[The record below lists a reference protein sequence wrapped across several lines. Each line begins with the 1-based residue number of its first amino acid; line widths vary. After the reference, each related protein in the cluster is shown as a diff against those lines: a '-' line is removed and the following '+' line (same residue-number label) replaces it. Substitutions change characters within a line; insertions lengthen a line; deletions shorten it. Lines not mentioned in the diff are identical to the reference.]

1 MDFRLSVEEEKL
13 RQSVEAF
20 VREELIPLEP
30 EFETTP
36 DIFEGS
42 RWKSR
47 AKLSRDP
54 EIKRYV
60 AIMEDLEKKAEARGL
75 WYLDVSKEYGGLGVS
90 NVAMIAVTEE
100 LEKTSVPFELGNH
113 VSNILYNCKGE
124 QIDKFLWPCIR
135 GEKTSAFGLSEPA
148 SGADP
153 SMLQTTATPDGD
165 FFVINGTKMFPTF
178 ADVADFVQL
187 FARLPGTK
195 GREGVTCFLI
205 DTGTPGYRVA
215 RSIATIAGT
224 EPCELVFEDC
234 RVHKSQVLGE
244 VGNGWA
250 LNQAW
255 LGARRFQVGI
265 CSHGMSQRVLRAVAS
280 LVRDD
285 DPSTRAPALAR
296 GSRSGLRP
304 TGALESATGL
314 PVELHKEAGKYVE
327 RIGHFLGELEAL
339 RTLTYFGAWKA
350 DQKMDVRTEA
360 ANVKLFGTELVHKV
374 IDFALEAAG
383 PSALR
388 KQNIIAR
395 AFRHARSQRI
405 VEGPS
410 EIQRHIIQRA
420 LFREGVAMLELQ

>member
-1 MDFRLSVEEEKL
+1 MDFRLSDAEEKL
-13 RQSVEAF
+13 RKKIEAF
-20 VREELIPLEP
+20 VRQELMPLEP
-30 EFETTP
+30 EFEHAP

-54 EIKRYV
+54 EVRRYIE
-60 AIMEDLEKKAEARGL
+60 IMERLEKRAAAEGL
-75 WYLDVSKEYGGLGVS
+75 WYLDVPKEYGGLDVS
-90 NVAMIAVTEE
+90 NVGMIAVTEE
-100 LEKTSVPFELGNH
+100 LEKTSIPFELGNH

-124 QIDKFLWPCIR
+124 QIERFLLPCIR

-153 SMLQTTATPDGD
+153 SMLQTTAVPDGD
-165 FFVINGTKMFPTF
+165 DFIINGTKMFPTF

-187 FARLPGTK
+187 FARLPDTK

-205 DTGTPGYRVA
+205 DTGTPGYRVV

-234 RVHKSQVLGE
+234 RVPKTQVLGE
-244 VGNGWA
+244 VGNGWE

-265 CSHGMSQRVLRAVAS
+265 RSHGMSQRVLRYVAE
-280 LVRDD
+280 R
-285 DPSTRAPALAR
+285 
-296 GSRSGLRP
+296 LRHDAGEAEKFSSKL
-304 TGALESATGL
+304 GA
-314 PVELHKEAGKYVE
+314 
-327 RIGHFLGELEAL
+327 FLGELAAL
-339 RTLTYFGAWKA
+339 KTLTYYGAWKA
-350 DQKMDVRTEA
+350 DQKLDVRSEA
-360 ANVKLFGTELVHKV
+360 ANVKLFGTELVHHI
-374 IDFALEAAG
+374 IDFALEVAG

-388 KQNIIAR
+388 KQHAIAR
-395 AFRHARSQRI
+395 AFRHARSRRI

-420 LFREGVAMLELQ
+420 LFREGVAMMELM

>member
-1 MDFRLSVEEEKL
+1 MEFRFLPEEEEL
-13 RQSVEAF
+13 RRVVGEFAQD
-20 VREELIPLEP
+20 ELIPLEP
-30 EFETTP
+30 EFEHAP

-47 AKLSRDP
+47 VKSSQDP
-54 EIKRYV
+54 EIQRYLK
-60 AIMEDLEKKAEARGL
+60 IMEDIEQRATAKGL
-75 WYLDVSKEYGGLGVS
+75 WHLDVPKAYGGMEVS

-100 LEKTSVPFELGNH
+100 LEKCAIPFEFGNH
-113 VSNILYNCKGE
+113 VSNILFNCTGE
-124 QIDKFLWPCIR
+124 QIDKYLWPCIR

-153 SMLQTTATPDGD
+153 SMMQTSAEPDGD
-165 FFVINGTKMFPTF
+165 YFIINGTKMFPTF

-205 DTGTPGYRVA
+205 DTGTPGYRVV

-265 CSHGMSQRVLRAVAS
+265 HAHGTAQRVLRAVAE
-280 LVRDD
+280 L
-285 DPSTRAPALAR
+285 
-296 GSRSGLRP
+296 LRHDAHEAEKYF
-304 TGALESATGL
+304 GA
-314 PVELHKEAGKYVE
+314 
-327 RIGHFLGELEAL
+327 IGYFLGELEAL
-339 RTLTYFGAWKA
+339 KTLTYTAAWRA
-350 DQKMDVRTEA
+350 DQKMDVRLDA
-360 ANVKLFGTELVHKV
+360 AKVKLFGTELAHKV
-374 IDFALEAAG
+374 IDFALEAVG
-383 PSALR
+383 PGALR
-388 KQNIIAR
+388 KQHVIAR
-395 AFRHARSQRI
+395 AFRHARARRI

-410 EIQRHIIQRA
+410 EVQRHIIQRA
-420 LFREGVAMLELQ
+420 LFREGAALLELQ

>member
-1 MDFRLSVEEEKL
+1 MNFHLSTEEESL
-13 RQSVEAF
+13 RQAVAAF
-20 VREELIPLEP
+20 VHAELLPLET
-30 EFETTP
+30 EFAYAP

-47 AKLSRDP
+47 VKSSSDP
-54 EIKRYV
+54 EIKRYLE
-60 AIMEDLEKKAEARGL
+60 IMEGLQQRAEAKGL
-75 WYLDVSKEYGGLGVS
+75 WHLDVPKAYGGMAVS

-100 LEKTSVPFELGNH
+100 LEKSAIPFEFGNH
-113 VSNILYNCKGE
+113 VSNILFNCQGE
-124 QIDKFLWPCIR
+124 QIDKYLWPCIR

-153 SMLQTTATPDGD
+153 SMMQTTATPDGD
-165 FFVINGTKMFPTF
+165 YFEINGTKMFPTF

-195 GREGVTCFLI
+195 GREGVTCFII

-265 CSHGMSQRVLRAVAS
+265 RAHGMAQRVLNAVAQ
-280 LVRDD
+280 
-285 DPSTRAPALAR
+285 
-296 GSRSGLRP
+296 GLRHDAKDAENYSG
-304 TGALESATGL
+304 T
-314 PVELHKEAGKYVE
+314 
-327 RIGHFLGELEAL
+327 IGYFLGELAAL
-339 RTLTYFGAWKA
+339 KALTYSASWRA
-350 DQKMDVRTEA
+350 DQNLDVRVDA
-360 ANVKLFGTELVHKV
+360 AKVKLFGTELAHKV
-374 IDFALEAAG
+374 IDLALEALG

-388 KQNIIAR
+388 KEHVIAR
-395 AFRHARSQRI
+395 AFRHARAQRI
-405 VEGPS
+405 IEGPS
-410 EIQRHIIQRA
+410 EVQRHIIQRE
-420 LFREGVAMLELQ
+420 LFRQGTSLLELQ

>member
-1 MDFRLSVEEEKL
+1 MEFRLLPEEIEL
-13 RQSVEAF
+13 RQQVAEF
-20 VREELIPLEP
+20 VRDELIPLEP
-30 EFETTP
+30 EFEHAP

-47 AKLSRDP
+47 VKSSQDP
-54 EIKRYV
+54 EIQRYLT
-60 AIMEDLEKKAEARGL
+60 IMVELERKAEAQGL
-75 WYLDVSKEYGGLGVS
+75 WHLDVPKAYGGTEVS

-100 LEKTSVPFELGNH
+100 LEKCAIPFEFGNH
-113 VSNILYNCKGE
+113 VSNILFNCTGD
-124 QIDKFLWPCIR
+124 QIDKYLWPCIR

-153 SMLQTTATPDGD
+153 SMMQTTATPDGD
-165 FFVINGTKMFPTF
+165 YFTINGTKMFPTF

-205 DTGTPGYRVA
+205 DTGTPGYRVV

-265 CSHGMSQRVLRAVAS
+265 RAHGMAQRVLRAVAE
-280 LVRDD
+280 V
-285 DPSTRAPALAR
+285 
-296 GSRSGLRP
+296 LRHD
-304 TGALESATGL
+304 AQ
-314 PVELHKEAGKYVE
+314 EADKY
-327 RIGHFLGELEAL
+327 IGMIGYFLGELEAL
-339 RTLTYFGAWKA
+339 KTLTYTAAWRA
-350 DQKMDVRTEA
+350 DQKLDVRLDA
-360 ANVKLFGTELVHKV
+360 AKVKLFGSELAHKV

-383 PSALR
+383 PAALR
-388 KQNIIAR
+388 KQHVIAR
-395 AFRHARSQRI
+395 AFRHARSRRI

-410 EIQRHIIQRA
+410 EVQRHIIQRA
-420 LFREGVAMLELQ
+420 LFREGAGLLELQ

>member
-1 MDFRLSVEEEKL
+1 MDFRLSPEEEGLRQKVEE
-13 RQSVEAF
+13 F
-20 VREELIPLEP
+20 VRSELIPREAD
-30 EFETTP
+30 FADAP

-47 AKLSRDP
+47 AKLSHDP
-54 EIKRYV
+54 EVKRFV
-60 AIMEDLEKKAEARGL
+60 ALMEDLEKRAEAQGF
-75 WYLDVSKEYGGLGVS
+75 WYLDVPRQYGGAEVS
-90 NVAMIAVTEE
+90 NAAMIAVTEE
-100 LEKTSVPFELGNH
+100 LEKTSIPFELGNH

-124 QIDKFLWPCIR
+124 QVDRFLLPCIR

-165 FFVINGTKMFPTF
+165 DFVINGTKMFPTF

-187 FARLPGTK
+187 FARLPGTQ

-205 DTGTPGYRVA
+205 DTGTPGYRVV

-224 EPCELVFEDC
+224 EPCELLFENC
-234 RVHKSQVLGE
+234 RVSNSQVLGE
-244 VGNGWA
+244 VGKGWE

-265 CSHGMSQRVLRAVAS
+265 RSHGMSRRVLRAVANE
-280 LVRDD
+280 LRH
-285 DPSTRAPALAR
+285 DPKETERTASTI
-296 GSRSGLRP
+296 GS
-304 TGALESATGL
+304 
-314 PVELHKEAGKYVE
+314 
-327 RIGHFLGELEAL
+327 FLGELEAL
-339 RTLTYFGAWKA
+339 RTLTYLGAWKA
-350 DQKMDVRTEA
+350 DQKMDVRIEA
-360 ANVKLFGTELVHKV
+360 ASVKLFATELLHRV
-374 IDFALEAAG
+374 IDFAVEAVG

-388 KQNIIAR
+388 KSHVIAR
-395 AFRHARSQRI
+395 AFRHARSRRI

-420 LFREGVAMLELQ
+420 LFRDGVALLELT